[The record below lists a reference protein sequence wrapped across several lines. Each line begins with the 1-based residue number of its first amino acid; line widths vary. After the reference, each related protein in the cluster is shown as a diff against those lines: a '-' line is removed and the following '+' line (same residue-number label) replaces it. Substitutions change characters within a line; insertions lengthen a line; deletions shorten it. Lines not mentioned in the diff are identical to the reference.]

1 MKKKIIEYPKPVRV
15 AIINGKPV
23 VVKDRLVIIEP
34 VYYN

>member
-1 MKKKIIEYPKPVRV
+1 MKKKTKEYPLPVRA

-23 VVKDRLVIIEP
+23 IVKDRLVIIKP